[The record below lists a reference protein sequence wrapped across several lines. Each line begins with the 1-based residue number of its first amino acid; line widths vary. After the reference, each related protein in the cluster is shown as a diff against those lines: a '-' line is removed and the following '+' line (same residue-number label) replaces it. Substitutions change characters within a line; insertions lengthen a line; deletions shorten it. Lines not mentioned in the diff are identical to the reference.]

1 MENLFE
7 EARIIQTS
15 AFHREAYEKKYL
27 RDSNGYIKREPKLP
41 MKIES
46 WFNLADNCCKL
57 LEDYTKKAFQQNKS
71 INDLIKQISLK
82 ISNQWISTHR
92 TGIKQVEDGLR
103 TQGKLL
109 SENYDVIK

>member
-1 MENLFE
+1 LENLFE

-15 AFHREAYEKKYL
+15 TFHREDYEKKYL

-46 WFNLADNCCKL
+46 WFSLADNSCKL
-57 LEDYTKKAFQQNKS
+57 LEDYTKKAFQKNES
-71 INDLIKQISLK
+71 INDLIKQIALR
-82 ISNQWISTHR
+82 ISHQWISTHKA
-92 TGIKQVEDGLR
+92 GIKQVEDGLR

-109 SENYDVIK
+109 SENYDVI

>member
-15 AFHREAYEKKYL
+15 TFHRADYEKKYL

-46 WFNLADNCCKL
+46 WFNLADNSCKL
-57 LEDYTKKAFQQNKS
+57 LEDFTKKAFQKNES
-71 INDLIKQISLK
+71 INDLIKQIALR
-82 ISNQWISTHR
+82 ISNQWISTHKA
-92 TGIKQVEDGLR
+92 GIKQVEDGLR

-109 SENYDVIK
+109 SENYDVI